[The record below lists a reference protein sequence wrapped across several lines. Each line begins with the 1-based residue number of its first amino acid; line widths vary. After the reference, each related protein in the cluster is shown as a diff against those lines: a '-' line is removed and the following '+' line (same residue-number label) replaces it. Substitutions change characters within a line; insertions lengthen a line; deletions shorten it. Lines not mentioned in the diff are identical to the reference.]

1 MIITHEFL
9 NLGDVSWSLIKR
21 RIYVTYMGIHIG
33 WHECNT
39 SLGVLRFNAHYK
51 ARSPKCLKTSI
62 GEVFYVSEISYTIGH
77 LSSYL
82 VIGRQVPLYLRALTK
97 QSSRYHVP

>member
-1 MIITHEFL
+1 M
-9 NLGDVSWSLIKR
+9 
-21 RIYVTYMGIHIG
+21 TYMGIHIG

-39 SLGVLRFNAHYK
+39 SLGVLRLNTHYK

-62 GEVFYVSEISYTIGH
+62 GEVFYVSEIPYTIGH
-77 LSSYL
+77 LPSYL

-97 QSSRYHVP
+97 QSSRCHVP